1 MADNNTIAR
10 PYARAVFDVAREENA
25 LQELSDSLNIGKDL
39 MQDGT
44 LETFLANPAL
54 NDEQRLDFL
63 KGLFRSAAGESSV
76 FAGGSQHGENF
87 LKLLL
92 EYGRVSVLPE
102 IAERFDEL
110 KAQVENTV
118 DVTVTSAAP
127 LSAEQQQV
135 VERALKEKLGRD
147 VNLTTET
154 DENLIG
160 GAVIRAG
167 DVVIDGSLRSRL
179 ESLSNALIA

>member
-10 PYARAVFDVAREENA
+10 PYARATFDLANEKKNLAAWWEA
-25 LQELSDSLNIGKDL
+25 LMTAKAVLA
-39 MQDGT
+39 DGQVVG
-44 LETFLANPAL
+44 FLAKPSL
-54 NDEQRLDFL
+54 TDEQRLDFL
-63 KGLFRSAAGESSV
+63 TGLFAEAGSKKSV
-76 FAGGSQHGENF
+76 LAGGDEQGNNF

-102 IAERFDEL
+102 IAEHFDVL
-110 KAQVENTV
+110 KAEVENTV

-127 LSAEQQQV
+127 LSAAQKRIV
-135 VERALKEKLGRD
+135 AAALKERLGRD
-147 VNLTTET
+147 VNISTEI
-154 DENLIG
+154 DETLIG